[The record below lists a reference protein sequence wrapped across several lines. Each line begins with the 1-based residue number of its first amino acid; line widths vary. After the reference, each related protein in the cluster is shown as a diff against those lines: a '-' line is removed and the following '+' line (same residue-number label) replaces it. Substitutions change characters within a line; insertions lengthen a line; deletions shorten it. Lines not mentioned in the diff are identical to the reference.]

1 MQHIYRK
8 KKHKCKIRNKIELS
22 SNWKFSLSDFF
33 YKKKRVSPLDL
44 KDILTMVD
52 QNVWK
57 CDPIC
62 QRKWNTQTTF
72 IKYSVLWRNRI
83 FLWAQFLSVF
93 LNIILCKNHASNRIV
108 QPSHTH
114 THTHTNM
121 HESTATVTVPQSP
134 PVIIYGM
141 PVEWARSQSQPFAST
156 VCLANCVHRLSFRGD
171 WSTGMDPAGP
181 MELHHW
187 SYSAS
192 MERLTS
198 LQSQHLLIRKM
209 FWSSLSSCAR
219 WLIWDHSK

>member
-1 MQHIYRK
+1 MFLSIIFSVYTK
-8 KKHKCKIRNKIELS
+8 KK
-22 SNWKFSLSDFF
+22 WKYESG
-33 YKKKRVSPLDL
+33 KHTCAWK
-44 KDILTMVD
+44 TMHML
-52 QNVWK
+52 QNMK
-57 CDPIC
+57 
-62 QRKWNTQTTF
+62 
-72 IKYSVLWRNRI
+72 KYSVLWKRNRI
-83 FLWAQFLSVF
+83 FLWVHRFVH
-93 LNIILCKNHASNRIV
+93 IILCQNHASNRIV

-114 THTHTNM
+114 KHAWTTPAK
-121 HESTATVTVPQSP
+121 STATVTVPQSP
-134 PVIIYGM
+134 PVIIYRM

-209 FWSSLSSCAR
+209 FWSSLSSCAC
-219 WLIWDHSK
+219 WLIWDH